1 MIRTLTDQRL
11 VRPATGDDIE
21 IYSKRQN
28 DTWFNRQKRQKTTLG
43 EERKSPLSY
52 ILTQLNPVYET
63 SHECHT
69 I

>member
-28 DTWFNRQKRQKTTLG
+28 DTWFNRQNAKKQPWVRNGSL
-43 EERKSPLSY
+43 P
-52 ILTQLNPVYET
+52 
-63 SHECHT
+63 CHT
-69 I
+69 Y